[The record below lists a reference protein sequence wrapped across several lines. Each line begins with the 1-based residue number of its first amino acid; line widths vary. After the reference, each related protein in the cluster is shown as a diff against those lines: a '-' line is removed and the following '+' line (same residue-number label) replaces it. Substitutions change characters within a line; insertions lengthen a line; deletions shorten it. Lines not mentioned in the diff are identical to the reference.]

1 MASHFPS
8 PKINE
13 KAIMI
18 LMTFNY
24 LWSFTWRKLEN
35 QGLSVKICKK
45 TLRIKKCYDS
55 LDFENT
61 NLLHKVDTLEFQE
74 KKTFAW

>member
-35 QGLSVKICKK
+35 QGWVLKFVRK
-45 TLRIKKCYDS
+45 
-55 LDFENT
+55 
-61 NLLHKVDTLEFQE
+61 LLELKNVMIL
-74 KKTFAW
+74 